1 MMSRIRLYLENI
13 EDTEDARVGAFF
25 AVRGEFGVFYVTRA
39 MAERIERAL
48 DRRDVPSWLKFTDWV
63 GSRIRLRSAGI
74 RSIVEVTPEQRSAER
89 KLDRA
94 LEREEK
100 ADRRAWEDDDYK

>member
-13 EDTEDARVGAFF
+13 EGAEDARVGAFF
-25 AVRGEFGVFYVTRA
+25 AVRGEFGVFYVTPT

-48 DRRDVPSWLKFTDWV
+48 DRRDVPTWLKFTDWA
-63 GSRIRLRSAGI
+63 GSRIRIRPAGI
-74 RSIVEVTPEQRSAER
+74 RSIIQVTPEQRATDR
-89 KLDRA
+89 KLHRA

-100 ADRRAWEDDDYK
+100 DDRRSWEDD

>member
-25 AVRGEFGVFYVTRA
+25 AVRGEFGVFYVTPT

-48 DRRDVPSWLKFTDWV
+48 DRRDVHQWLKFTDWA
-63 GSRIRLRSAGI
+63 GSRVRIRAAQI
-74 RSIVEVTPEQRSAER
+74 RSIVEVTPEQRTTER
-89 KLDRA
+89 KLYRA
-94 LEREEK
+94 LRLEQK
-100 ADRRAWEDDDYK
+100 ADRRAWEDDD

>member
-1 MMSRIRLYLENI
+1 
-13 EDTEDARVGAFF
+13 
-25 AVRGEFGVFYVTRA
+25 VRGEFGVFFVTQS

-48 DRRDVPSWLKFTDWV
+48 DRRDLPQWIKFTDWV
-63 GSRIRLRSAGI
+63 GSRIRIRPAGI

-94 LEREEK
+94 LRREEK
-100 ADRRAWEDDDYK
+100 SDRRAWEDDD